1 MLRSLSL
8 LAVFLPVHGLFY
20 ERFQDLPVQQF
31 DFIVVGGS

>member
-1 MLRSLSL
+1 MLHLLSL

-20 ERFQDLPVQQF
+20 ERFEDLPVQKF